1 METPSHLQRALPYD
15 PTCLPHMRRLPGTV
29 PLGDR
34 PWLLPDEAFAGQ
46 MALRDRLVAESRGRV
61 IAGLPGSEAAV
72 AELHALVLEEI
83 SGQPG
88 YDIAERVIRRPDGG
102 EVPRDA
108 PLLDQ
113 LARLVQE
120 DLCVMEAQGDTHV
133 LTAATLLFPAHWTLA
148 QKIGRPLMG
157 IHDPVAVYDAEV
169 GRRVQRLFD
178 GLCPERPIWRF
189 NLHGQDDD
197 RLHVPLLESD
207 EKPKRQLWPPY
218 VRSERQVLRRLPETG
233 SVVFSIKTYL
243 IPSESQA
250 AGLMALLAAR

>member
-178 GLCPERPIWRF
+178 GCAQSDRSGASTCMGRTTTGCMCRCWKATRSRNASCGRLMSGPRGRCSGGCRKPGRWCSRSRLTSSRRKARPP
-189 NLHGQDDD
+189 G
-197 RLHVPLLESD
+197 
-207 EKPKRQLWPPY
+207 
-218 VRSERQVLRRLPETG
+218 
-233 SVVFSIKTYL
+233 
-243 IPSESQA
+243 
-250 AGLMALLAAR
+250 